1 MQEKDNFIFGVNP
14 VYEALKASKRRCYK
28 IVLEEGKGHSR
39 IRAILD
45 LARPQG
51 VRVET
56 LPRPVFQKKYHS
68 GSHQGIIAYFSDKE
82 TLSLEDLIQ
91 QAFQADPQPT
101 LVLLDEIQ
109 DPHNV
114 GAIIRSAE
122 VLGVQGVVI
131 TKHRSA
137 PLNETVAKCSAGAM
151 EMMPMAWV
159 TNLSQTVEELKQ
171 AGFWTV
177 GVDIDGEKQ
186 CGQFD
191 FNMPTA
197 LVIGGEE
204 KGIRPGLRKVCDFTV
219 SIPMRGTIG
228 SLNASA
234 AAAVVFYEVL
244 RQKELSGK
252 GNKKRPEASGS

>member
-1 MQEKDNFIFGVNP
+1 MQEKENFICGINP

-45 LARPQG
+45 LAHPQG

-56 LPRPVFQKKYHS
+56 LPRSVFQQKYHS
-68 GSHQGIIAYFSDKE
+68 CSHQGVVAYFSDKA
-82 TLSLEDLIQ
+82 TLPLDDLIR
-91 QAFQADPQPT
+91 QAFQSDPQPT

-109 DPHNV
+109 DPHNL

-122 VLGVQGVVI
+122 ALGIQGIIVP
-131 TKHRSA
+131 KHRSA

-151 EMMPMAWV
+151 EMMPVAWV
-159 TNLSQTVEELKQ
+159 TNLAQAIEELKQ
-171 AGFWTV
+171 AKFWVV
-177 GVDIDGEKQ
+177 GVDMEGEKS
-186 CGQFD
+186 CYHFD
-191 FNMPTA
+191 FNMPVA

-204 KGIRPGLRKVCDFTV
+204 KGVRPVLKKACDFTV
-219 SIPMRGTIG
+219 SIPMRGAIG

-234 AAAVVFYEVL
+234 ASAVVFYEIL
-244 RQKELSGK
+244 RQKES
-252 GNKKRPEASGS
+252 NKKRSGTGSS

>member
-1 MQEKDNFIFGVNP
+1 MQEKDNFICGINP
-14 VYEALKASKRRCYK
+14 VYEALKAAKRRCYK
-28 IVLEEGKGHSR
+28 IVVEEGKGHSR
-39 IRAILD
+39 IRAITD

-56 LPRPVFQKKYHS
+56 LARPAFQQKYHS
-68 GSHQGIIAYFSDKE
+68 CSHQGIVAYFSDKLTVE
-82 TLSLEDLIQ
+82 LADLIQ
-91 QAFQADPQPT
+91 QAFQSDPQPT

-109 DPHNV
+109 DPHNM

-122 VLGVQGVVI
+122 VLGVQGI
-131 TKHRSA
+131 IIPKHRSA

-151 EMMPMAWV
+151 EMMPIAWV
-159 TNLSQTVEELKQ
+159 TNLAQAIEELKQ

-177 GVDIDGEKQ
+177 GVDIEGEKKS
-186 CGQFD
+186 CQFD
-191 FNMPTA
+191 FNMPVA

-204 KGIRPGLRKVCDFTV
+204 KGVRPGLRKVCDFTV

-234 AAAVVFYEVL
+234 AAAVIFYEIL
-244 RQKELSGK
+244 RQKELARHK
-252 GNKKRPEASGS
+252 